1 MTQEEIKAFFRFLK
15 EIDVYNAYIRNLRR
29 EGWQRNITPTA
40 RLAQMT
46 NICPIDDSFIW
57 SNTPQGHG
65 FWDYINCFYLDWP
78 YEILESKT
86 HKYLNNFNRG
96 HLLKQL
102 K

>member
-1 MTQEEIKAFFRFLK
+1 MDGAIP
-15 EIDVYNAYIRNLRR
+15 
-29 EGWQRNITPTA
+29 PTA
-40 RLAQMT
+40 KA
-46 NICPIDDSFIW
+46 CGFPCASFYESFIW
-57 SNTPQGHG
+57 SDTPQGHG
-65 FWDYINCFYLDWP
+65 FWSYINCFYLDWS